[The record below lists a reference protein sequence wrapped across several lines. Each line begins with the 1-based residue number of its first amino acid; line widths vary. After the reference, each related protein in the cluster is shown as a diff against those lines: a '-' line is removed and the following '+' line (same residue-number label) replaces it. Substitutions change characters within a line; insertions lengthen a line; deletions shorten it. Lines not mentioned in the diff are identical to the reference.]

1 MLIVSSRRDTTC
13 MQTSLRVLMALMAVV
28 VLLPTNLFALDDLKG
43 RVLGRQPDGS
53 LQALRGATVRWK
65 STQLGAVVKDAS
77 GGFTIARSNETDTL
91 EIRFVSY
98 RTRYVVVDLRADSVT
113 IELDPS
119 SSSEVVVEAEESSI
133 TRAPIKTEVISKKDL
148 AKAACCSL
156 AESFEKNPS
165 VEVSFADAVTGA
177 KQVQLLGLRGT
188 YTQML
193 IEAVPL
199 PRALEVPFGL
209 DHVPGPFLESI
220 SIAKG
225 SSTVTNGYESIT
237 GQINLCMH
245 NPMSSPT
252 LYVNAYANTMQRFE
266 ANIYGAQTL
275 TDELST
281 MTMLHARVMD
291 EAMDQ
296 NDDGFADI
304 PTFRQVNLV
313 HRWMYNDDEVEWQFF
328 IRGLQDRYVSGQS
341 IVHNAMFEQHD
352 STWARPYDVVTEI
365 GRVDGFL
372 KFGLLDPFE
381 SMEEGSGIS
390 LVVAGVYHD
399 ASSAF
404 GTRSARGLQR
414 TLNVRGVVAAP
425 FTSEVKLVA
434 GFSYMFDDVQERLD
448 ARSMARVEHV
458 PGAYAELTLQPT
470 SSLTV
475 LAGLRADAHNLYGTR
490 LVPRAHAKWSI
501 TDMTSLR
508 VSAGRGWRVANVV
521 MENLGSYVNSRQVI
535 MDPTFLPEDAWN
547 VGASMTTSFE
557 LGGRPFTFDAEV
569 YTTRFTNQVY
579 VDYDR
584 SVRELWVTNL
594 RGESFSTNV
603 MAQVLFSP
611 MPRLDVLMA
620 YRWVDVQAPYGGQL
634 QQRPLVSR
642 SRVLTTVSYTT
653 PGMQWQGDVTLAWNG
668 PGRFPTTAGNMAVDT
683 RATTFPG
690 MWRLNAQ
697 LTRRFEGFDVYL
709 GIENAL
715 NMIQR
720 DPIIGADDPYT
731 YRFDASLAWGQLDS
745 RMLYIGVRYTLE

>member
-1 MLIVSSRRDTTC
+1 MSQRILW
-13 MQTSLRVLMALMAVV
+13 A
-28 VLLPTNLFALDDLKG
+28 LFALVITSGIVLPANSFAAEAIRG
-43 RVLGRQPDGS
+43 RVVGRQSDG
-53 LQALRGATVRWK
+53 AVVPLRGATVKWK
-65 STQLGAVVKDAS
+65 NSATGTIVKNADGTFALDRVAS
-77 GGFTIARSNETDTL
+77 TDTL
-91 EIRFVSY
+91 EVRFVSY
-98 RTRYVVVDLRADSVT
+98 ITAFVVIERGRDT
-113 IELDPS
+113 IEVRLLPS
-119 SSSEVVVEAEESSI
+119 ASQEVVVEAEESAI
-133 TRAPIKTEVISKKDL
+133 TRAPVKTEVITKKDL

-199 PRALEVPFGL
+199 PRALETPFGL
-209 DHVPGPFLESI
+209 DHVPGPFMESI

-245 NPMSSPT
+245 NPSTSPT
-252 LYVNAYANTMQRFE
+252 LYVNAYANTQQRYE
-266 ANIYGAQTL
+266 LNLYGAQRV

-281 MTMLHARVMD
+281 MTMLHGRIMD

-296 NDDGFADI
+296 NNDGFADI

-313 HRWMYNDDEVEWQFF
+313 HRWMYNNDEIEWQFF

-341 IVHNAMFEQHD
+341 IVHDAMFEQHD
-352 STWARPYDVVTEI
+352 STWGRPYDVVTDI
-365 GRVDGFL
+365 GRVDGFV
-372 KFGLLDPFE
+372 KFGLLNPFT

-399 ASSAF
+399 ASSTF
-404 GTRSARGLQR
+404 GLRSARGLQR
-414 TLNVRGVVAAP
+414 TINVRGVVAAP
-425 FTSEVKLVA
+425 FTSDVKLVA
-434 GFSYMFDDVQERLD
+434 GFSYLYDDVQERLE
-448 ARSMARVEHV
+448 ARNLSRIEHV
-458 PGAYAELTLQPT
+458 PGAYAELTLQPH
-470 SSLTV
+470 SSLTL

-490 LVPRAHAKWSI
+490 LVPRAHAKWSV
-501 TDMTSLR
+501 TDMTSIR

-535 MDPTFLPEDAWN
+535 MDPSFLPEDAWN
-547 VGASMTTSFE
+547 VGASLTTSFE
-557 LGGRPFTFDAEV
+557 LAGRPFTFDAEV

-594 RGESFSTNV
+594 RGESYSTNI
-603 MAQVLFSP
+603 MTQLLFSP
-611 MPRLDVLMA
+611 VPRLDVLLA
-620 YRWVDVQAPYGGQL
+620 YRWVDVQAPYGGQM

-642 SRVLTTVSYTT
+642 SRVLTTMSYATE
-653 PGMQWQGDVTLAWNG
+653 GMQWQGDVTLAWNG
-668 PGRFPTTAGNMAVDT
+668 SGRFPTTEGNMAVD
-683 RATTFPG
+683 RRSETFPG

-697 LTRRFEGFDVYL
+697 ITRRFDGFDLYM

-720 DPIIGADDPYT
+720 DPIIGADSPYT

-745 RMLYIGVRYTLE
+745 RMVYVGVRYTLE

>member
-1 MLIVSSRRDTTC
+1 MLFR
-13 MQTSLRVLMALMAVV
+13 LRVFVSLAACACVTTLA
-28 VLLPTNLFALDDLKG
+28 PAYAQKDLYG
-43 RVLGRQPDGS
+43 RVIGRQPG
-53 LQALRGATVRWK
+53 AVGVPLRGATVRWK
-65 STQLGAVVKDAS
+65 GTPRGVVVKDPD
-77 GGFTIARSNETDTL
+77 GGFTIARTDLTDTL

-98 RTRYVVVDLRADSVT
+98 RTALVTVDRNADSVV
-113 IELDPS
+113 IQLDLATTTQII
-119 SSSEVVVEAEESSI
+119 VEAEESAI
-133 TRAPIKTEVISKKDL
+133 TRATVKTEVITKKDL
-148 AKAACCSL
+148 SKAACCSL

-177 KQVQLLGLRGT
+177 KQVQLLGLRGI

-199 PRALEVPFGL
+199 PRALEIPFGL
-209 DHVPGPFLESI
+209 DHVPGPFMESI

-237 GQINLCMH
+237 GQINICLH
-245 NPMSSPT
+245 NPRTSPR

-266 ANIYGAQTL
+266 MNLYGAQKI
-275 TDELST
+275 TDEVST
-281 MTMLHARVMD
+281 MTMLHGRVMD

-296 NDDGFADI
+296 NNDGFADI

-313 HRWMYNDDEVEWQFF
+313 HRWMYNDDEIEWQFF

-341 IVHNAMFEQHD
+341 IVHDAMFEQHD
-352 STWARPYDVVTEI
+352 STWAKPYDVVTDI
-365 GRVDGFL
+365 GRIDGFI
-372 KFGLLDPFE
+372 KFGLLNPFE
-381 SMEEGSGIS
+381 SMEEGSGVS

-404 GTRSARGLQR
+404 GVRSARGLQR
-414 TLNVRGVVAAP
+414 TLHVRGVVAAP
-425 FTSEVKLVA
+425 FTSDVKLVA
-434 GFSYMFDDVQERLD
+434 GVSYMLDDVQENLD

-501 TDMTSLR
+501 SDMTSVR
-508 VSAGRGWRVANVV
+508 ISGGRGWRVANVV
-521 MENLGSYVNSRQVI
+521 MENLGSYVNSRQVL
-535 MDPTFLPEDAWN
+535 MDPLFLPEDAWN
-547 VGASMTTSFE
+547 VGASLTTSFVFA
-557 LGGRPFTFDAEV
+557 GRPFTVDAEV
-569 YTTRFTNQVY
+569 YSTRFTNQVY

-603 MAQVLFSP
+603 MMQMLFSP
-611 MPRLDVLMA
+611 APRVDVLVA
-620 YRWVDVQAPYGGQL
+620 YRWIDVQAPYSGVM

-642 SRVLTTVSYTT
+642 SRVLTTLTYTT
-653 PGMQWQGDVTLAWNG
+653 EGMGWQGDVTLAWNG
-668 PGRFPTTAGNMAVDT
+668 PGRFPTTAGNMAIDT
-683 RATTFPG
+683 RAGSFPG
-690 MWRLNAQ
+690 WWRMNAQ
-697 LTRRFEGFDVYL
+697 LTRRFDAFDVYV

-715 NMIQR
+715 NEIQR
-720 DPIIGADDPYT
+720 DPIIGADAPYT

-745 RMLYIGVRYTLE
+745 RMVYVGIRYTLE

>member
-1 MLIVSSRRDTTC
+1 MPFISSRRDNPL
-13 MQTSLRVLMALMAVV
+13 MKYSLRVLIALMVVV
-28 VLLPTNLFALDDLKG
+28 VLLPTNLCALDDLKG
-43 RVLGRQPDGS
+43 NVLGRQPDGS
-53 LQALRGATVRWK
+53 LQPLRGATVRWK
-65 STQLGAVVKDAS
+65 NTQIGTVVKDPS
-77 GGFTIARSNETDTL
+77 GAFAIARRDAADTL

-98 RTRYVVVDLRADSVT
+98 QTRYVVVDLRTDSVT
-113 IELDPS
+113 IELDPTV
-119 SSSEVVVEAEESSI
+119 SSEVLVEAEESTI
-133 TRAPIKTEVISKKDL
+133 TRSPIKTEVITKKDL

-177 KQVQLLGLRGT
+177 KQMQLLGLRGT

-199 PRALEVPFGL
+199 PRALEVPFGM

-225 SSTVTNGYESIT
+225 ASTVTNGYESIS
-237 GQINLCMH
+237 GQINHCMH
-245 NPMSSPT
+245 NPSTSPT
-252 LYVNAYANTMQRFE
+252 LYANAYANTMQRFE
-266 ANIYGAQTL
+266 LNLYGAQRV

-281 MTMLHARVMD
+281 MTMLHGRIMD
-291 EAMDQ
+291 MAMDQ
-296 NDDGFADI
+296 NNDGFADI
-304 PTFRQVNLV
+304 PTFRQVNIV
-313 HRWMYNDDEVEWQFF
+313 HRWMYNNDEIEWQVFL
-328 IRGLQDRYVSGQS
+328 RGLQDQHVSGQS
-341 IVHNAMFEQHD
+341 VLHERMVEHHD
-352 STWARPYDVVTEI
+352 SLWAKPYDVNTDI
-365 GRVDGFL
+365 GRVDGFV
-372 KFGLLDPFE
+372 KFGLLNPFT
-381 SMEEGSGIS
+381 SMEEGSGVS

-399 ASSAF
+399 AASTF
-404 GTRSARGLQR
+404 GRRSARGLQR
-414 TLNVRGVVAAP
+414 TFNARGVVAAP
-425 FTSEVKLVA
+425 FTEDVKLVA
-434 GFSYMFDDVQERLD
+434 GVSYLYDDVREQLD
-448 ARSMARVEHV
+448 TQMISRVEHV
-458 PGAYAELTLQPT
+458 PGAYAELTLQPFA
-470 SSLTV
+470 SLTI
-475 LAGLRADAHNLYGTR
+475 LTGLRADAHNLYGTR

-508 VSAGRGWRVANVV
+508 MSAGRGWRVANVV
-521 MENLGSYVNSRQVI
+521 VENLGSYVNSRQVI

-547 VGASMTTSFE
+547 VGASLTTSFE
-557 LGGRPFTFDAEV
+557 FAGRPFTFDAEV
-569 YTTRFTNQVY
+569 YSTQFTNQVY

-594 RGESFSTNV
+594 RGTSFSTNV
-603 MAQVLFSP
+603 MAQLLFSP

-620 YRWVDVQAPYGGQL
+620 YRWVDVQAPYGGIM

-668 PGRFPTTAGNMAVDT
+668 PGRFPTTATNMAVDT
-683 RATTFPG
+683 RATSFPG

-697 LTRRFEGFDVYL
+697 LTRRFEGFDVYI

-745 RMLYIGVRYTLE
+745 RMIYVGIRYTLE

>member
-1 MLIVSSRRDTTC
+1 MMFR
-13 MQTSLRVLMALMAVV
+13 LRVLGAIAACSCVITLAPVYAQK
-28 VLLPTNLFALDDLKG
+28 NLHGL
-43 RVLGRQPDGS
+43 VIGRQPG
-53 LQALRGATVRWK
+53 APGVPLRGATVRWK
-65 STQLGAVVKDAS
+65 GTPRGVVVKDPD
-77 GGFTIARSNETDTL
+77 GGFVIARTELTDTL
-91 EIRFVSY
+91 EVRYVSY
-98 RTRYVVVDLRADSVT
+98 RTAVIAVDRNADSVV
-113 IELDPS
+113 IQLDLATTAQI
-119 SSSEVVVEAEESSI
+119 VVEAEESAI
-133 TRAPIKTEVISKKDL
+133 TRAPVKTEVITKKDL

-177 KQVQLLGLRGT
+177 KQMQLLGLRGI

-199 PRALEVPFGL
+199 ARALETPFGL
-209 DHVPGPFLESI
+209 DHVPGPFMESI

-237 GQINLCMH
+237 GQINLCLH
-245 NPMSSPT
+245 NPATSPR
-252 LYVNAYANTMQRFE
+252 LYVNAYANTMQRYE
-266 ANIYGAQTL
+266 LNLYGAQKI

-281 MTMLHARVMD
+281 MTMLHGRVMD

-296 NDDGFADI
+296 NSDGFADI

-313 HRWMYNDDEVEWQFF
+313 HRWMYNNDEIEWQFF

-352 STWARPYDVVTEI
+352 STWAKPYDVVTDI
-365 GRVDGFL
+365 GRIDGFL
-372 KFGLLDPFE
+372 KFGLLNPFE

-404 GTRSARGLQR
+404 GARTARGLQR
-414 TLNVRGVVAAP
+414 TLNARAVVAAP

-434 GFSYMFDDVQERLD
+434 GLSYMYDDVHERLD
-448 ARSMARVEHV
+448 VRTMARTEHV
-458 PGAYAELTLQPT
+458 PGAYAEFTLQPA

-475 LAGLRADAHNLYGTR
+475 LAGVRADAHNLYGTR

-501 TDMTSLR
+501 TDMTSFR
-508 VSAGRGWRVANVV
+508 VSGGRGWRAANVV
-521 MENLGSYVNSRQVI
+521 MENLGSYVNSRQVF

-547 VGASMTTSFE
+547 VGASFTTSFE
-557 LGGRPFTFDAEV
+557 IAGRPFTVDAEV

-584 SVRELWVTNL
+584 SVREVWVTNL

-603 MAQVLFSP
+603 MTQMLFSP
-611 MPRLDVLMA
+611 LPRLDVMLT
-620 YRWVDVQAPYGGQL
+620 YRWVDVQAPFAGVM

-642 SRVLTTVSYTT
+642 SRVLTTLSYTT
-653 PGMQWQGDVTLAWNG
+653 EGMAWQGDVTLAWNG
-668 PGRFPTTAGNMAVDT
+668 SGRFPSTVGNMAIDT
-683 RATTFPG
+683 RAESFPG
-690 MWRLNAQ
+690 WWRMNAQ

-715 NMIQR
+715 NEIQR
-720 DPIIGADDPYT
+720 DPIIGADAPYT
-731 YRFDASLAWGQLDS
+731 YRFDASLAWGPLDS

>member
-1 MLIVSSRRDTTC
+1 MNSTLNVLR
-13 MQTSLRVLMALMAVV
+13 SLVIAL
-28 VLLPTNLFALDDLKG
+28 VLLLPIHLAADEELRGT
-43 RVLGRQPDGS
+43 VLGRQPDGS
-53 LQALRGATVRWK
+53 LLPLRGATVQWK
-65 STQLGAVVKDAS
+65 GTSLGVVVNNSTGSFVIKRSATTD
-77 GGFTIARSNETDTL
+77 TIAV
-91 EIRFVSY
+91 RFVSY
-98 RTRYVVVDLRADSVT
+98 EPVVRVISKDDDSIV
-113 IELDPS
+113 IELVPIS
-119 SSSEVVVEAEESSI
+119 RSVVVVEAEESAIS
-133 TRAPIKTEVISKKDL
+133 RAPIKTEVITKKDL
-148 AKAACCSL
+148 TKAACCSL

-199 PRALEVPFGL
+199 PRALETPFGL
-209 DHVPGPFLESI
+209 DHVPGPFMESI

-245 NPMSSPT
+245 NPSTSPR
-252 LYVNAYANTMQRFE
+252 LYVNAYANTMQRYE
-266 ANIYGAQTL
+266 LNVYGAQRL

-281 MTMLHARVMD
+281 MTMLHGRVMD

-296 NDDGFADI
+296 NNDGFADI
-304 PTFRQVNLV
+304 PTFRQMNIV
-313 HRWMYNDDEVEWQFF
+313 HRWMYNDDEIEWQVFF
-328 IRGLQDRYVSGQS
+328 RGLQDRYESGQS
-341 IVHNAMFEQHD
+341 VVHGAMFAQHD
-352 STWARPYDVVTEI
+352 SIMGKPYDVVTDI
-365 GRVDGFL
+365 GRIDGFV
-372 KFGLLDPFE
+372 KFGILNPFL

-399 ASSAF
+399 ASSSF
-404 GTRSARGLQR
+404 GIRSARGIQR
-414 TLNVRGVVAAP
+414 TINARGVVAAP
-425 FTSEVKLVA
+425 FTEDVKLVA
-434 GFSYMFDDVQERLD
+434 GFSYMYDDVRESLD
-448 ARSMARVEHV
+448 ARTLARTEHV

-470 SSLTV
+470 SSLTL

-508 VSAGRGWRVANVV
+508 LSAGRGWRVANVV
-521 MENLGSYVNSRQVI
+521 MENLGSYVNSRQVF

-547 VGASMTTSFE
+547 VGASITTSFE
-557 LGGRPFTFDAEV
+557 LAGRPFTCDAEV
-569 YTTRFTNQVY
+569 YTTQFTNQVY

-594 RGESFSTNV
+594 RGASFSTNV
-603 MAQVLFSP
+603 MAQLLFSP
-611 MPRLDVLMA
+611 VPRFDVLLA
-620 YRWVDVQAPYGGQL
+620 YRWVDVQAPYGGMM

-642 SRVLTTVSYTT
+642 SRVLTTLSYTT
-653 PGMQWQGDVTLAWNG
+653 EGMEWQGDVTLAWNG
-668 PGRFPTTAGNMAVDT
+668 PGRFPTTAGNMVVDT
-683 RATTFPG
+683 RAASFPAW
-690 MWRLNAQ
+690 WRLNAQ
-697 LTRRFEGFDVYL
+697 LMRRFNGFDIYL

-720 DPIIGADDPYT
+720 DPIIGADAPYS

-745 RMLYIGVRYTLE
+745 RMVYVGVRYTLE

>member
-1 MLIVSSRRDTTC
+1 MSYFSTSAVS
-13 MQTSLRVLMALMAVV
+13 ALLVFV
-28 VLLPTNLFALDDLKG
+28 VLLASTPAHAVDELRG
-43 RVLGRQPDGS
+43 RILGRQPDGA
-53 LQALRGATVRWK
+53 LTPLRGATVRWK
-65 STQLGAVVKDAS
+65 GSSVGAVVNSADGTFRLGRITA
-77 GGFTIARSNETDTL
+77 TDTL
-91 EIRFVSY
+91 EVRFVSY
-98 RTRYVVVDLRADSVT
+98 TTQFVVVARENDSISVVL
-113 IELDPS
+113 EPS
-119 SSSEVVVEAEESSI
+119 STNEIVVEAEESAI
-133 TRAPIKTEVISKKDL
+133 TRAPVKTEVITKKDL

-199 PRALEVPFGL
+199 PRALELPFGL

-252 LYVNAYANTMQRFE
+252 LYVNAYANTMQRYE
-266 ANIYGAQTL
+266 LNLYGAQKL

-281 MTMLHARVMD
+281 MTMLHGRVMD
-291 EAMDQ
+291 EAVDQ
-296 NDDGFADI
+296 NKDGFADI

-313 HRWMYNDDEVEWQFF
+313 HRWMYNDDEIEWQFF
-328 IRGLQDRYVSGQS
+328 VRGLQDRYVSGQS
-341 IVHNAMFEQHD
+341 VVHNAMFEQHD
-352 STWARPYDVVTEI
+352 STWGRPYDVVTEI

-372 KFGLLDPFE
+372 KFGLLDPFTE
-381 SMEEGSGIS
+381 MEEGSGVS

-399 ASSAF
+399 ASSSF
-404 GTRSARGLQR
+404 GLRAARGLQR
-414 TLNVRGVVAAP
+414 TVNVRGVVAAP
-425 FTSEVKLVA
+425 FTEDVKLVA
-434 GFSYMFDDVQERLD
+434 GVSYLYDDVRENLD
-448 ARSMARVEHV
+448 TRSFARVEHV
-458 PGAYAELTLQPT
+458 PGAYAELTLQPA
-470 SSLTV
+470 SSVTV

-490 LVPRAHAKWSI
+490 LVPRAHVKWSV

-508 VSAGRGWRVANVV
+508 VSGGRGWRVANVV
-521 MENLGSYVNSRQVI
+521 MENLGSYVNSRQVL
-535 MDPTFLPEDAWN
+535 MDPSFLPEDAWN
-547 VGASMTTSFE
+547 VGASLTTSFE
-557 LGGRPFTFDAEV
+557 VAGRPFTFDAEV
-569 YTTRFTNQVY
+569 YTTRFSNQVY

-594 RGESFSTNV
+594 RGESFSTNI
-603 MAQVLFSP
+603 MTQLLFSP
-611 MPRLDVLMA
+611 APRFDVLVA
-620 YRWVDVQAPYGGQL
+620 YRWVDVQAPYGGVM

-642 SRVLTTVSYTT
+642 SRVLTTLSYATE
-653 PGMQWQGDVTLAWNG
+653 GMGWQGDMTLAWNG
-668 PGRFPTTAGNMAVDT
+668 PGRFPTTVGNLAVDT
-683 RATTFPG
+683 RSTSFPG

-697 LTRRFEGFDVYL
+697 ITKRFADFDVYL

-720 DPIIGADDPYT
+720 DPIIGADAPYT

-745 RMLYIGVRYTLE
+745 RLVYVGIRYTLE